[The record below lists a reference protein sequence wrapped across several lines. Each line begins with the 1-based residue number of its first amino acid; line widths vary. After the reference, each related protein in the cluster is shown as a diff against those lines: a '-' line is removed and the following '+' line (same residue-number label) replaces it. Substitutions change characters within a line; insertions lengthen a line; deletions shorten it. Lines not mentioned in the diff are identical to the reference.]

1 MTDTENIKV
10 VSGNALNVVRKKS
23 SIAISIIWL
32 FSVFAGAFIYFNN
45 KGYLTL
51 PDHAFNAR
59 ALNKYSPLTTGNDSA
74 KSAFNGNNKK
84 SLEESYVL
92 VQYNKRLILTRYTSI
107 SQKDEN
113 KTTLQ
118 QLQTTTN
125 PNHPVIIKRQI
136 NKPSKPNSDF
146 SIKSIPQ

>member
-1 MTDTENIKV
+1 MTDTENIKL
-10 VSGNALNVVRKKS
+10 VSRNALNVVRKKS
-23 SIAISIIWL
+23 SFAILIIWL

-45 KGYLTL
+45 IGYLKL
-51 PDHAFNAR
+51 PDQMFNAR
-59 ALNKYSPLTTGNDSA
+59 ALNKFSAATIGNDSA
-74 KSAFNGNNKK
+74 NSALTSNNK

-92 VQYNKRLILTRYTSI
+92 VRYNKRLILTRYTSI
-107 SQKDEN
+107 NQNNEN
-113 KTTLQ
+113 KTTFQ

-136 NKPSKPNSDF
+136 NKPTKPSSDF

>member
-1 MTDTENIKV
+1 MTNTENIKL
-10 VSGNALNVVRKKS
+10 VSSNALNVVRKKS
-23 SIAISIIWL
+23 SFAIFIIWL

-45 KGYLTL
+45 IGYLKL
-51 PDHAFNAR
+51 PDQMFNTW
-59 ALNKYSPLTTGNDSA
+59 ALNKLAITTTDNDSS
-74 KSAFNGNNKK
+74 KSALNGNRNK

-107 SQKDEN
+107 NQKDEN
-113 KTTLQ
+113 KTTIQ
-118 QLQTTTN
+118 QLQATTN

-136 NKPSKPNSDF
+136 KRPVKPNSDF

>member
-1 MTDTENIKV
+1 MINTENIKLI
-10 VSGNALNVVRKKS
+10 SSNALNVIRKKA
-23 SIAISIIWL
+23 SIAILIIWL

-45 KGYLTL
+45 KGFLKIPDLT
-51 PDHAFNAR
+51 FNAGV
-59 ALNKYSPLTTGNDSA
+59 LNKFSAITKVNDSV
-74 KSAFNGNNKK
+74 KSAFNINKNK

-92 VQYNKRLILTRYTSI
+92 VRYNKRLILTRYTSI
-107 SQKDEN
+107 NQINEN
-113 KTTLQ
+113 KTTFQ

-136 NKPSKPNSDF
+136 NKPAKPKSDF

>member
-1 MTDTENIKV
+1 MTVTENIKLISV
-10 VSGNALNVVRKKS
+10 NAVKMVRKKS
-23 SIAISIIWL
+23 SFAILTIWL
-32 FSVFAGAFIYFNN
+32 FSVFSGAFIYFNN

-51 PDHAFNAR
+51 PDQAFNAGL
-59 ALNKYSPLTTGNDSA
+59 LNKFSPVTTGNDSA
-74 KSAFNGNNKK
+74 KSALNRINKK

-113 KTTLQ
+113 KTTFQ

-125 PNHPVIIKRQI
+125 LNHPVIIKRQI
-136 NKPSKPNSDF
+136 NKPAKPSSDF

>member
-1 MTDTENIKV
+1 MTDTENIKL
-10 VSGNALNVVRKKS
+10 VSRNALNVVRKKS
-23 SIAISIIWL
+23 SIAIIIIWL

-45 KGYLTL
+45 KGYLIL
-51 PDHAFNAR
+51 PDHTFNAR
-59 ALNKYSPLTTGNDSA
+59 VLNKFSPLTTGNDSA
-74 KSAFNGNNKK
+74 KSELNGNNKK

-125 PNHPVIIKRQI
+125 PNHPVIIKRQV
-136 NKPSKPNSDF
+136 NKPAKPNTDF